1 MTTTSYTQKRMNF
14 WSIIKI
20 ARYCFDSVVR
30 GYHVYKEVWE
40 ASRGE
45 MLSCARE
52 TGNALDPFTVYVGTG
67 FNCALSLTWMY
78 SSRVD

>member
-1 MTTTSYTQKRMNF
+1 MGHN
-14 WSIIKI
+14 
-20 ARYCFDSVVR
+20 CCDSVVR

-45 MLSCARE
+45 MLSVIYIP
-52 TGNALDPFTVYVGTG
+52 TDVGTG
-67 FNCALSLTWMY
+67 FNRTLNLTWVY